1 MTDAPS
7 SSSLSSCE
15 TSTKGHLAA
24 WREAWLDRRCSVLGL
39 MPQRGLTAPSPT
51 GDPGADAELRWQAYD
66 VETTCELRPWID
78 RANGLSIWHWLSRL
92 YREPDR
98 LHELSLRARPMLQG
112 FRVPF
117 GTFSVPIRVPASEIA
132 RPLLWRS
139 AQ

>member
-15 TSTKGHLAA
+15 TSTKAHLAA

-39 MPQRGLTAPSPT
+39 TPSPT
-51 GDPGADAELRWQAYD
+51 GDPGADVELHWQAYD
-66 VETTCELRPWID
+66 IETTCALRPWID

-92 YREPDR
+92 YCAPDR
-98 LHELSLRARPMLQG
+98 LHELSTRASPMLKG

-117 GTFSVPIRVPASEIA
+117 GTFSRPIRVPAAEIA

-139 AQ
+139 AR